1 MEGTF
6 FKSPAPTSQ
15 LPSFFE
21 DLDVRNA
28 FKKHGVC
35 IMKVLTLETTHTNVL
50 NTFILM
56 MMAREE
62 EGVDDIEIPKTR
74 AYTDTACGAVSSREV
89 TTFKASTVALAKV
102 SMTSMVQWMHA
113 TALRYKDRSKH

>member
-1 MEGTF
+1 
-6 FKSPAPTSQ
+6 
-15 LPSFFE
+15 
-21 DLDVRNA
+21 
-28 FKKHGVC
+28 
-35 IMKVLTLETTHTNVL
+35 MKVLTLETTHTNVL

-89 TTFKASTVALAKV
+89 TTFKASTVALATV

-113 TALRYKDRSKH
+113 TGLRYKDRSKH